1 MTVKLR
7 LLNLCLLLPLILS
20 GCTAIS
26 ALEDASKPLEIYE
39 LRTPQLPRSASRRDL
54 EIVVQE
60 PSASGALATERIM
73 IRPAPLQAQYLP
85 GVRWSDTAPVMLQT
99 LIVRS
104 LTETAAFG
112 SVGRSPV
119 GTIADFTVLSEL
131 TDFQAETL
139 DDGRRAVIR
148 TRLVVRLI
156 RESDRKTVG
165 TQAFSIVVNAGGTDP
180 NTIAAAFDQATSRLL
195 TEAVSWIIASMS
207 RS

>member
-1 MTVKLR
+1 MTVTMR
-7 LLNLCLLLPLILS
+7 LLNLCLLLPLTLS

-26 ALEDASKPLEIYE
+26 ALEDASNPLEIYE

-104 LTETAAFG
+104 LTESGAFG

-139 DDGRRAVIR
+139 DDGRKAVIR
-148 TRLVVRLI
+148 TRLIVRLV

-165 TQAFSIVVNAGGTDP
+165 TRAFSVVANAGATDP

-195 TEAVSWIIASMS
+195 AETASWLVVNMS